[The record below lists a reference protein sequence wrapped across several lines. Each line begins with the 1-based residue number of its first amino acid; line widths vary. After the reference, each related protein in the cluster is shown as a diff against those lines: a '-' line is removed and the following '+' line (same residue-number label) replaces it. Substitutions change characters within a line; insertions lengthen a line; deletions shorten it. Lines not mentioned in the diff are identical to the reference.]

1 MNVVNL
7 AYDWT
12 FECEWLCFSQFQI
25 VNIWIYEETLVS
37 VFQTFQNQTTASP
50 SYFKTIFKELVVF
63 NLRTSKEQ
71 VVVQPDR
78 SDFFHINWEHWSYG
92 DLKARDMAG
101 FSSLF
106 ILIRVGVCKTKHF

>member
-25 VNIWIYEETLVS
+25 VNIWIYEEMLVS
-37 VFQTFQNQTTASP
+37 VFQTFQNQTIANP

-63 NLRTSKEQ
+63 NLRISKEQ
-71 VVVQPDR
+71 VVVQLDK
-78 SDFFHINWEHWSYG
+78 SDFFHINWEH
-92 DLKARDMAG
+92 
-101 FSSLF
+101 
-106 ILIRVGVCKTKHF
+106 